1 MFLSKQCRCLDTWW
15 IGQNLLEKKKG
26 FFSIWVDNTDCLAI
40 WLTCGGANI
49 LWKAEGENQ
58 KFPEEEELLYM
69 WIFNH
74 HHGKLNYCS
83 LFFIAFKENLWT
95 LGLAKENISG
105 WDMTEAWKE
114 PVHSGCSLCTSE
126 IHHRKNFL
134 QAAIAHSAWAPRI
147 NKHSHSPVYNLVSS
161 IAELPPEPELHRTLE
176 QPNHRPPCRFT
187 SMRLNPCCFK
197 PKSLGVVYYVNS
209 LRQ

>member
-1 MFLSKQCRCLDTWW
+1 MFWLKLMWTLFLVQTAESTSSPKFFLALGSSYSIVVHNCVPFQTMQMSWHMVDWAEPS
-15 IGQNLLEKKKG
+15 GKKKCS
-26 FFSIWVDNTDCLAI
+26 FSIWVDNTDCLAI

-58 KFPEEEELLYM
+58 KFAEEEELVYM

-83 LFFIAFKENLWT
+83 LVFIAFKENPWT

-114 PVHSGCSLCTSE
+114 PIHSGCSLCTSE

-134 QAAIAHSAWAPRI
+134 QAAIAHSAWAP
-147 NKHSHSPVYNLVSS
+147 
-161 IAELPPEPELHRTLE
+161 E
-176 QPNHRPPCRFT
+176 
-187 SMRLNPCCFK
+187 
-197 PKSLGVVYYVNS
+197 
-209 LRQ
+209 